1 VSRALVVE
9 SRERR
14 GGKREKRRTSGW
26 EFVRAW
32 LRNDDGGDDG
42 DGRGIESVVSSTNAF
57 CFSSPALAS
66 RGERRECARSCVVG
80 ESEKEEAGLTMF
92 ERERGVTQKE
102 TGKQKEREVCT
113 VVVVVVKEKGKN
125 SHS

>member
-1 VSRALVVE
+1 
-9 SRERR
+9 
-14 GGKREKRRTSGW
+14 
-26 EFVRAW
+26 
-32 LRNDDGGDDG
+32 
-42 DGRGIESVVSSTNAF
+42 
-57 CFSSPALAS
+57 
-66 RGERRECARSCVVG
+66 
-80 ESEKEEAGLTMF
+80 MF

>member
-1 VSRALVVE
+1 VVE

-66 RGERRECARSCVVG
+66 SGERRECARSCVVG